1 MSLNIPAVD
10 AELIA
15 ALYELTGGVVQGTPS
30 ASPNAYATCMSAAGY
45 TIKESGNQLVATFV
59 NQRAEGVATSNERR
73 ASSADTDCR
82 DAGHAAVMADLAAP
96 LAAFET
102 QHRDRLASLAH
113 RPGELQTAAVTAARS
128 IELTVAWI

>member
-1 MSLNIPAVD
+1 V
-10 AELIA
+10 
-15 ALYELTGGVVQGTPS
+15 
-30 ASPNAYATCMSAAGY
+30 
-45 TIKESGNQLVATFV
+45 SGFV
-59 NQRAEGVATSNERR
+59 GQRVEGVPTSNELR

-82 DAGHAAVMADLAAP
+82 AAGHAAVMADLAAP

-113 RPGELQTAAVTAARS
+113 RPDELQAAAVTTARS